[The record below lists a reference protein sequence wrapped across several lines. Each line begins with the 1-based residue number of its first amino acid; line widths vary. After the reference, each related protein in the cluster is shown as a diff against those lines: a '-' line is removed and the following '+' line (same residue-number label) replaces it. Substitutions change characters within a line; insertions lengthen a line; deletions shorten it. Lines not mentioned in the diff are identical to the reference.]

1 MKGARSTAA
10 TRIACLSSA
19 FETKQAMS
27 VTQCRWLA
35 LGVLALGTCA
45 AVPFSKESAAISP
58 PTSPEPVPQSPF
70 PEFGDLTLQVS
81 SASESGEV
89 ESVLP
94 SRPTSPQS
102 SQSASS
108 RTLSSIPTL
117 RDTPPPELPRHYA
130 PVLSSGNAS
139 PLPDP
144 QRPQSWPLQ
153 IGRAQASAGS
163 PSQPH
168 DNVAGEEQALPSAA
182 GAVSGRESRTVPS
195 PIKTARPTRGRAR
208 RR

>member
-1 MKGARSTAA
+1 MPLARLRR
-10 TRIACLSSA
+10 TRA
-19 FETKQAMS
+19 
-27 VTQCRWLA
+27 
-35 LGVLALGTCA
+35 GNCA

-58 PTSPEPVPQSPF
+58 PTSPEPLPQSPY
-70 PEFGDLTLQVS
+70 PEFGELTLQVS

-102 SQSASS
+102 SQTAPS

-117 RDTPPPELPRHYA
+117 RDTPPPELPRGYA
-130 PVLSSGNAS
+130 PVLSGNTS

-153 IGRAQASAGS
+153 IGR
-163 PSQPH
+163 PRRRIEVH
-168 DNVAGEEQALPSAA
+168 L
-182 GAVSGRESRTVPS
+182 SRTTTSRARSRRCLALRMLLWPGVAYRAFANEDR
-195 PIKTARPTRGRAR
+195 KTTGGRGRR
-208 RR
+208 RRR